1 MKFSAGFLQWEP
13 SEASRGYEFNRQT
26 CDVLNQNLEPRDA
39 LCFLNEYSDEVWNN
53 AVKKAHYKGF
63 AEAKPASARSEGKE
77 NEEIAMTGRGS
88 VEQEPEFVAFVGI
101 DWADQKHVWSLQAAD
116 SSKRETGELEHK
128 PEVVE
133 AWVGELCQRFGHGA
147 IAVAVEQVKGALVF
161 MLRKYECL
169 HLYPVPS
176 TMSASMR
183 EALYPSGA
191 KDDPR
196 DAELLLDL
204 LLQHRNKLRRLT
216 PDDEA
221 TRRVQNLVEERR
233 KLVEEKTAQLNRLTG
248 YLKVYFPQMLEWF
261 AKLDT
266 KLGCEFL
273 ERWPSLEEL
282 QGASPAEVRKFFRQH
297 RGRHPELTEW
307 RLQGIGQAMPAIR
320 DRAVIEA
327 KRMVVQVIAQLL
339 RTLLEGIATLDRK
352 IAEAAEAHPDFF
364 IFKSLPGAGAA
375 LAPRLLAALGSQR
388 DRYAS
393 AEEVQKY
400 SGIAPVT
407 ERSGKKKWV
416 HFRWACP
423 KFLRQSFH
431 EWAGHS
437 IAQSVWA
444 RAYYHQQRQRG
455 KDHHA
460 AVRALA
466 FKWIRIVFRCWQDR
480 AAYEENRYLEALAK
494 RGSPLTPVP

>member
-1 MKFSAGFLQWEP
+1 VQEEP
-13 SEASRGYEFNRQT
+13 
-26 CDVLNQNLEPRDA
+26 
-39 LCFLNEYSDEVWNN
+39 
-53 AVKKAHYKGF
+53 K
-63 AEAKPASARSEGKE
+63 
-77 NEEIAMTGRGS
+77 
-88 VEQEPEFVAFVGI
+88 FVALVGI
-101 DWADQKHVWSLQAAD
+101 DWADQKHVWCLQAAD
-116 SSKRETGELEHK
+116 TGRCESGELEHK

-133 AWVGELCQRFGHGA
+133 AWVSALCQRFGHGP
-147 IAVAVEQVKGALVF
+147 IAVAVEQVKGALVY
-161 MLRKYECL
+161 MLGKYECL

-176 TMSASMR
+176 TMTAKMR

-196 DAELLLDL
+196 DADL
-204 LLQHRNKLRRLT
+204 LLELLVLHRDKLRRWT
-216 PDDEA
+216 PDNEA

-233 KLVEEKTAQLNRLTG
+233 KLVDEKTAQLNRLTG

-261 AKLDT
+261 AKLDS
-266 KLGCEFL
+266 KLVCDFL

-282 QGASPAEVRKFFRQH
+282 QKVPSAELKRFFRH
-297 RGRHPELTEW
+297 RRGRHGELTEW
-307 RLQGIGQAMPAIR
+307 RMQGIGQAMPAIR
-320 DRAVIEA
+320 DGAVLEA
-327 KRMVVQVIAQLL
+327 KRTVVQVLAQLL

-364 IFKSLPGAGAA
+364 IFQSLPGAGAA

-388 DRYAS
+388 DRYGNA
-393 AEEVQKY
+393 AEVQQY

-416 HFRWACP
+416 HFRWASS

-444 RAYYHQQRQRG
+444 RAYYQRQRERG
-455 KDHHA
+455 KEHHA

-480 AAYEENRYLEALAK
+480 VAYDEARYLAALHH
-494 RGSPLTPVP
+494 RGSHLASAFAAAAVSM